1 MSGGRVTSAGRFARL
16 GFMDVEAAHR
26 DWIALGIDSDQVL
39 ETLASAADPD
49 LAVRQLGRI
58 VAAGGPQ
65 ADELLLAVREDAV
78 VARRLALVLGA
89 SAALGDHLVRHAED
103 WRALLEP
110 TLSRQRPTAAALT
123 AELARAGDHD
133 ELRRAY
139 RRLLLSLAA
148 RDLSLDL
155 RVDDAAAELADLA
168 AGTLEVALVIAR
180 AEVGDSAQLCRLSV
194 IGLGKCGAHELNY
207 ASDVDVIFVAEPAEG
222 VDETRALKA
231 AAALAGALMRVC
243 SDHTKEG
250 TLWPVDAGLRPE
262 GRSGPLVRTLSSHL
276 AYYERWAKTWEFQ
289 ALLKA
294 RPIAGDAE
302 LGAAYI
308 ETIRPLV
315 WTAADRP
322 DFVADVR
329 AMRRRVVEHIPARDA
344 DRELKLGRGGLR
356 DIEFAVQLLQLV
368 HGRSDEH
375 LRSANTLLALD
386 ALTLRGYVGREDGA
400 LLADAYRFLRT
411 LEHRLQLSRLR
422 RTHLMPSDP
431 AALRVLGRSI
441 GMIAEPAESLT
452 KLWGRHVREVSRLHE
467 RIFYRPL
474 LEAVASVSGT
484 EARLTTEA
492 ARQRL
497 EALGYVDPAAAL
509 RHLEALSSGVSR
521 RAAIQRALLPAMLG
535 WFAEAPDPDRGLLG
549 FRQLSDAVGSSHWY
563 LGMLRDEG
571 AAAERLARLLASSRF
586 AAELLMRAP
595 EATALLAHDDDL
607 TARDAR
613 TLTTEARRAA
623 MRHDD
628 PVEAITTIRG
638 IRRRELF
645 RVAAADIFGALDVD
659 EVGAALTSVAL
670 ATLEGGLAAAVTAIE
685 TELRG
690 HLPTRVAIIAMGR
703 LGGAEMSYA
712 SDADV
717 LFVHEPVE
725 GAGER
730 EAAEAAFAVTQE
742 LGRLLKLPGPDPGLD
757 LDSTLRPEGRQGPLV
772 RTLAS
777 YAAYYARWSKVW
789 EAQAL
794 LRGSAAAGDAE
805 VAGSFLT
812 MVDSLRYPEGGLSS
826 SDIVEVR
833 RIKARVEAER
843 LPRGADPATHLKL
856 GRGGLADVE
865 WTVQLLQLRFAGE
878 HPQLRTT
885 RTLEALRSAVTV
897 GVLDPQSA
905 AELAQSWRLASKIR
919 NANMLVKGRP
929 SDSLP
934 THPRDKTGVAFLC
947 GYDAGDSGRLEDDY
961 RRVARRAGAA
971 VQRVF
976 WS

>member
-1 MSGGRVTSAGRFARL
+1 
-16 GFMDVEAAHR
+16 
-26 DWIALGIDSDQVL
+26 
-39 ETLASAADPD
+39 
-49 LAVRQLGRI
+49 
-58 VAAGGPQ
+58 
-65 ADELLLAVREDAV
+65 
-78 VARRLALVLGA
+78 
-89 SAALGDHLVRHAED
+89 
-103 WRALLEP
+103 
-110 TLSRQRPTAAALT
+110 
-123 AELARAGDHD
+123 
-133 ELRRAY
+133 
-139 RRLLLSLAA
+139 
-148 RDLSLDL
+148 
-155 RVDDAAAELADLA
+155 
-168 AGTLEVALVIAR
+168 
-180 AEVGDSAQLCRLSV
+180 
-194 IGLGKCGAHELNY
+194 
-207 ASDVDVIFVAEPAEG
+207 
-222 VDETRALKA
+222 
-231 AAALAGALMRVC
+231 MRVC

-262 GRSGPLVRTLSSHL
+262 GRSGPLVRTLSSHQT
-276 AYYERWAKTWEFQ
+276 YYERWAKTWEFQ

-308 ETIRPLV
+308 ETIWPLV

-329 AMRRRVVEHIPARDA
+329 AMRRRVVEQIPARDA

-386 ALTLRGYVGREDGA
+386 ALTVRGYVGREDGSV
-400 LLADAYRFLRT
+400 LADAYRFLRT

-431 AALRVLGRSI
+431 DALRVLGRSI
-441 GMIAEPAESLT
+441 GMTADPANALT
-452 KLWGRHVREVSRLHE
+452 KLWGRHVREVRRLHE
-467 RIFYRPL
+467 RLFYRPL

-571 AAAERLARLLASSRF
+571 AAAERQARLLATSRF

-595 EATALLAHDDDL
+595 EATALLAHDNDL
-607 TARDAR
+607 TARDHN

-623 MRHDD
+623 LRRDD

-645 RVAAADIFGALDVD
+645 RVAAADIFGLLDVD
-659 EVGAALTSVAL
+659 EVGVALTSVAV
-670 ATLEGGLAAAVTAIE
+670 ATLQGGLAASVAAIE
-685 TELRG
+685 AELRSP
-690 HLPTRVAIIAMGR
+690 LPTRISIIAMGR
-703 LGGAEMSYA
+703 LGGAELSYA

-717 LFVHEPVE
+717 LFVHEPVD
-725 GAGER
+725 GAGEQ

-742 LGRLLKLPGPDPGLD
+742 LGRLLELPGPDPGLE
-757 LDSTLRPEGRQGPLV
+757 LDSALRPEGRQGPLV

-777 YAAYYARWSKVW
+777 YTAYYARWSKVW

-794 LRGSAAAGDAE
+794 LRASVAAGDTE
-805 VAGSFLT
+805 VAGHFLA
-812 MVDSLRYPEGGLSS
+812 MVDPLRYPQGGLSAA
-826 SDIVEVR
+826 DIVEVR
-833 RIKARVEAER
+833 RIKARVESER

-865 WTVQLLQLRFAGE
+865 WTVQLLQLRFADE

-885 RTLEALRSAVTV
+885 HTLEALQSAVTV
-897 GVLDPQSA
+897 GVLDAQSA
-905 AELAQSWRLASKIR
+905 SALARSWRLASKIR

-961 RRVARRAGAA
+961 RRVARRASAA
-971 VQRVF
+971 VKQVF